1 MTKQDTYKAMAILQ
15 AIYPDAFRAMS
26 EESAKLKV
34 ELWHDQFKDEP
45 AALVTEA
52 IKAFISSDARGFMP
66 VPGQI
71 KEQLSRIR
79 NHDGL
84 SEQDAW
90 DLVLNAL
97 RNSSYSSV
105 GEYAK
110 LPEDIQRAVGS
121 PNMLKDWAIIPFDQ
135 LQTVVASNFKREYR
149 SIVAE
154 KREFEKLPNSVKQLS
169 ANVTSCLSDGLP
181 CNDQERQK

>member
-1 MTKQDTYKAMAILQ
+1 MTKQDTYKAMAMLQ

-52 IKAFISSDARGFMP
+52 IKAFISSDVRGFMP

-169 ANVTSCLSDGLP
+169 ENAASRLP
-181 CNDQERQK
+181 DSLPHNDLEGQK